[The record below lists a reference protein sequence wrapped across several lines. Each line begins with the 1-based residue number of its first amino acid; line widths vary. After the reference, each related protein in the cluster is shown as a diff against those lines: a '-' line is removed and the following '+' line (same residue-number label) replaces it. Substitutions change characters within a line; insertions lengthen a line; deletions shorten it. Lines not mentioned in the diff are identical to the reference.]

1 MPPKETI
8 WTQNFIVIS
17 FVNLFIFLSFQMI
30 FPTLPLYVKSLGGS
44 NAIIGMVMGIFTAST
59 LFARPAAGI
68 LLDRFGKK
76 AVLIC
81 GLAIFSIMV
90 FLYGMVNSIAMIVLV
105 RLGHGLGWGL
115 AGTSTATIASE
126 IIPKSRFAEG
136 MGYFS
141 LANGLSMAF
150 APAVGLYLSS
160 AYGLRNVFYIAAVIA
175 FVSLLLSTFIHC
187 SRRKNQ
193 QLSKRL
199 SLELYEKSAIPP
211 AVLMFCLSMSFGS
224 IISFLPLY
232 ASSKGIVNIG
242 IFFSVYAVIILFT
255 RPLVGKVVDRLG
267 FNITIMPGFLFL
279 LVGTIILSQASK
291 LPDFLTV
298 AVIYGIGFGALQ
310 TTIQTMAVRDVPHYR
325 LGAANATLFTGF
337 DLGMGLGVMT
347 LGVIANRWGY
357 SAMYLFTLIPIVFS
371 MLFYL
376 FFVRKR
382 THTSIL
388 IKSHPHG

>member
-1 MPPKETI
+1 MPPKEPI

-81 GLAIFSIMV
+81 GLAIFSVMV
-90 FLYGMVNSIAMIVLV
+90 FLYGVVNSIAMIVLV

-150 APAVGLYLSS
+150 APAVGLYLS
-160 AYGLRNVFYIAAVIA
+160 AVYGLRNVFYIAAVIA
-175 FVSLLLSTFIHC
+175 FVSLLLSTLIHC
-187 SRRKNQ
+187 SRRRNQ

-199 SLELYEKSAIPP
+199 GLEIYEKSAIPS

-242 IFFSVYAVIILFT
+242 IFFSVYAVIILVT
-255 RPLVGKVVDRLG
+255 RPLVGKVVDRIG
-267 FNITIMPGFLFL
+267 FNITILPGFLFL
-279 LVGTIILSQASK
+279 LIGTIILSQASK

-325 LGAANATLFTGF
+325 LGAANATMFTGF

-357 SAMYLFTLIPIVFS
+357 GRMYLFTLIPIIFS

-382 THTSIL
+382 TQPSIL
-388 IKSHPHG
+388 IKSLPH